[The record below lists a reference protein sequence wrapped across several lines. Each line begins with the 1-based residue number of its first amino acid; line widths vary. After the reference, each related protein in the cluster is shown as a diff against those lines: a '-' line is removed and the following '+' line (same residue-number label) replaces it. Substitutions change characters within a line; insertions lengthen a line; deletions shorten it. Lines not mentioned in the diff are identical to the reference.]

1 MQNDITQSEIKQ
13 WGNSAA
19 VRLTSRILAQ
29 AHLSIASPIRI
40 RVEEGR
46 IVIEAAEKPSGRV
59 KLPFS
64 EADLI
69 TGLDAY
75 TAHADEL
82 ASPSGGELGD

>member
-1 MQNDITQSEIKQ
+1 MGQQ
-13 WGNSAA
+13 
-19 VRLTSRILAQ
+19 RSRATDQPYSGPGALKHRQ
-29 AHLSIASPIRI
+29 PG
-40 RVEEGR
+40 VEEGR
-46 IVIEAAEKPSGRV
+46 IVIEAAGKLSGRV

-69 TGLDAY
+69 TGLNAH